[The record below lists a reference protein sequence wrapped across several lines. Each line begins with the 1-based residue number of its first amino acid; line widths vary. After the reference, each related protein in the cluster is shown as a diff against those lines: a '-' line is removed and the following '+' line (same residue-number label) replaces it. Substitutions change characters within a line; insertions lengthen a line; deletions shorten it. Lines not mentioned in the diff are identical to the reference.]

1 MERVERGAWQA
12 PWGCKE
18 SDMIEQLTLSLSDRS
33 LYSFQ
38 LSHIYIQAQNK
49 LYSE

>member
-1 MERVERGAWQA
+1 MDRGAWQA
-12 PWGCKE
+12 LWGCKE
-18 SDMIEQLTLSLSDRS
+18 SDMTEQLTLSLSDRS